1 MIKEATI
8 REFLLTQ
15 QAEKKANKTAREM
28 KAKREQLELEMISA
42 LHDNQRV
49 EPCDYKLAI
58 EEYEKRYIPSYK
70 DCAIEFGG
78 GEAAVIQWVDEN
90 HPHEQAERIVVEM
103 KPQKKAA

>member
-8 REFLLTQ
+8 REFLLCQ

-28 KAKREQLELEMISA
+28 KARKEQLELEMINA
-42 LHDNQRV
+42 LHENQRV

-70 DCAIEFGG
+70 DCAIDFR
-78 GEAAVIQWVDEN
+78 GEAAVLEWVDEN
-90 HPHEQAERIVVEM
+90 HSHEQAERIMVEM
-103 KPQKKAA
+103 RPQKKAA